1 MRTEPLN
8 RLTPSGARTAAK
20 RRGAAALRA
29 IAVGGCTALVAAAC
43 LDGGGASASD
53 RVEIRWFVG
62 MGAGS
67 DAPTIPAQ
75 EQIVEEFNASQ
86 DEIELVLEIVDADQ
100 APDILSTQIATGD
113 APDIVGPMGIRGR
126 STFPGAWLDLTPYIE
141 KNDYDLS
148 DFDPALV
155 DFYQIEEEGQIGL
168 PFAVF
173 PSFMYINLDLFDEA
187 GLPYPPQEYGAP
199 YVDAEGTERPWDIET
214 MTELAMRL
222 TVDAEGN
229 DATDPAFDPENIVQ
243 FGFGNVFADLR
254 AQSTLFGAGSLVD
267 DEGNAQIPAHWA
279 EAQQWYYEGM
289 WEDRFMPNGPYG
301 DSDMMGAGSWFESGN
316 LAMGY
321 THLWYATCCMA
332 AFEGN
337 WDTAAVPSYNGE
349 VTAKLHADTFSITA
363 DTEHPDEAFTVLTH
377 LIGDA
382 AEELTATYGG
392 MPARISL
399 QDGYFD
405 RVGDANFEGQDIN
418 WDVAVEGM
426 SYVDNPSHEGGMP
439 NFLEAEAAIAEYA
452 TRFAQEPGLD
462 IEAELENLRNDLQ
475 AVFDA
480 A

>member
-1 MRTEPLN
+1 MRTTPPL
-8 RLTPSGARTAAK
+8 
-20 RRGAAALRA
+20 RGRGFNALRA
-29 IAVGGCTALVAAAC
+29 IAVGGAAALLATAC
-43 LDGGGASASD
+43 LDGGGASSASD

-75 EQIVEEFNASQ
+75 EAVVEAFNASQ

-100 APDILSTQIATGD
+100 APNILSTQIATGD

-126 STFPGAWLDLTPYIE
+126 STFPGAWLDLTPHIE
-141 KNDYDLS
+141 EHDYDLT

-155 DFYQIEEEGQIGL
+155 DFYRIEEEGQIGL

-173 PSFMYINLDLFDEA
+173 PSFMYVNLGLFDEA

-199 YVDAEGTERPWDIET
+199 YVDADGTERPWDIET
-214 MTELAMRL
+214 MTDLAKRL

-229 DATDPAFDPENIVQ
+229 DATSPDFDPGNIVQ

-254 AQSTLFGAGSLVD
+254 AQSTLFGAGSFVD
-267 DEGNAQIPAHWA
+267 AEGNAQIPEHWA
-279 EAQQWYYEGM
+279 TAQQWYYDGM
-289 WEDRFMPNGPYG
+289 WQDHFIPNGPYG
-301 DSDMMGAGSWFESGN
+301 DSDMLNAGSWFESGN
-316 LAMGY
+316 LAMGN

-332 AFEGN
+332 GFEGT
-337 WDTAAVPSYNGE
+337 WDTAAVPAHEGT
-349 VTAKLHADTFSITA
+349 VTAKLHADTFSITK
-363 DTEHPDEAFTVLTH
+363 DTEHPDEAFEVLTH

-382 AEELTATYGG
+382 AEELTTTYGG

-405 RVGDANFEGQDIN
+405 RVGAANFEGQDIN
-418 WDVAVEGM
+418 WDTAVAGM
-426 SYVDNPSHEGGMP
+426 THVDNPSHESGMP
-439 NFLEAEAAIAEYA
+439 NFLEAEAIIAEYG
-452 TRFAQEPGLD
+452 TRFAQEEGLD
-462 IEAELENLRNDLQ
+462 IPAELEALRAELQ

-480 A
+480 AE

>member
-1 MRTEPLN
+1 MRITPPL
-8 RLTPSGARTAAK
+8 RRRGVSAAK
-20 RRGAAALRA
+20 AAAIGGAAL
-29 IAVGGCTALVAAAC
+29 LAATAC
-43 LDGGGASASD
+43 LDGGGSSASD
-53 RVEIRWFVG
+53 KVEITWFVG

-75 EQIVEEFNASQ
+75 EAVVEEFNASQ
-86 DEIELVLEIVDADQ
+86 DEIELVLDIVDADQ
-100 APDILSTQIATGD
+100 APNILSTRIATGD

-141 KNDYDLS
+141 ENEYDLT

-155 DFYQIEEEGQIGL
+155 DFYRIEEEGQIGL

-173 PSFMYINLDLFDEA
+173 PSFLYINLDLFDEA

-199 YVDAEGTERPWDIET
+199 YVDADGVEHVWDIAT
-214 MTELAMRL
+214 MTELAKQL

-229 DATDPAFDPENIVQ
+229 DATSADFDPANIVQ
-243 FGFGNVFADLR
+243 FGFGNVFADIR

-267 DEGNAQIPAHWA
+267 DAGDAQIPAHWA
-279 EAQQWYYEGM
+279 EAQQWYYDGM
-289 WEDRFMPNGPYG
+289 WTDHFIPNGPYG
-301 DSDMMGAGSWFESGN
+301 DSDMLNAGSWFESGN

-332 AFEGN
+332 GFEGT
-337 WDTAAVPSYNGE
+337 WDTAVAPSYDGTT
-349 VTAKLHADTFSITA
+349 TAKLHADTFSITK
-363 DTEHPDEAFTVLTH
+363 DTEHPDEAFEVLTY

-382 AEELTATYGG
+382 AETLTQTYGG

-399 QDGYFD
+399 QDGYFE
-405 RVGDANFEGQDIN
+405 RVGTANFEGQDIN

-426 SYVDNPSHEGGMP
+426 TYVDNPSHEGGMP
-439 NFLEAEAAIAEYA
+439 NFLESEAVLAEYA
-452 TRFAQEPGLD
+452 TKFNQEEGLD
-462 IEAELENLRNDLQ
+462 IPTELAALQAELQ

-480 A
+480 AE

>member
-1 MRTEPLN
+1 MRITPPL
-8 RLTPSGARTAAK
+8 RARSTAAAK
-20 RRGAAALRA
+20 AAAVGAAAL
-29 IAVGGCTALVAAAC
+29 LAATAC
-43 LDGGGASASD
+43 LDGGGSSASD
-53 RVEIRWFVG
+53 KVEIRWFVG

-75 EQIVEEFNASQ
+75 ELIVEEFNASQ
-86 DEIELVLEIVDADQ
+86 DDIELVLEIVDADQ
-100 APDILSTQIATGD
+100 APNILSTQIATGD

-141 KNDYDLS
+141 ENDYDLT

-155 DFYQIEEEGQIGL
+155 DFYRIEEEGQIGL

-173 PSFMYINLDLFDEA
+173 PSFMYVNLDLFDEA

-199 YVDAEGTERPWDIET
+199 YIDAEGVEHVWDIAT
-214 MTELAMRL
+214 MTELAKQL

-229 DATDPAFDPENIVQ
+229 DATSADFDPANIVQ
-243 FGFGNVFADLR
+243 FGFGNVFADIR

-267 DEGNAQIPAHWA
+267 AEGNAQIPPAWA
-279 EAQQWYYEGM
+279 EAQQWYYDGM
-289 WEDRFMPNGPYG
+289 WTEHFIPNGPYG
-301 DSDMMGAGSWFESGN
+301 DSDMLNAGSWFESGN

-332 AFEGN
+332 GFEGT
-337 WDTAAVPSYNGE
+337 WDTAAAPSYDGTT
-349 VTAKLHADTFSITA
+349 TAKLHADTFSITK
-363 DTEHPDEAFTVLTH
+363 DTAHPDEAFDVLTY

-382 AEELTATYGG
+382 AESLTQTYGG

-405 RVGDANFEGQDIN
+405 RVGAANFEGQDIN
-418 WDVAVEGM
+418 WDVAVNGM

-439 NFLEAEAAIAEYA
+439 NFLESEAVLAEYA
-452 TRFAQEPGLD
+452 TKFNQEEGLD
-462 IEAELENLRNDLQ
+462 IPTELANLQAELQ

-480 A
+480 AQ

>member
-1 MRTEPLN
+1 MRITPPL
-8 RLTPSGARTAAK
+8 RARGSAAAK
-20 RRGAAALRA
+20 AAAVGAAAL
-29 IAVGGCTALVAAAC
+29 LAATAC
-43 LDGGGASASD
+43 LDGGGSSASD
-53 RVEIRWFVG
+53 KVEIRWFVG

-75 EQIVEEFNASQ
+75 ELIVEEFNASQ
-86 DEIELVLEIVDADQ
+86 DDIELVLEIVDADQ
-100 APDILSTQIATGD
+100 APNILSTQIATGD

-141 KNDYDLS
+141 ENDYDLT

-155 DFYQIEEEGQIGL
+155 DFYRIEEEGQIGL

-173 PSFMYINLDLFDEA
+173 PSFMYVNLDLFDEA

-199 YVDAEGTERPWDIET
+199 YIDAEGVEHVWDIAT
-214 MTELAMRL
+214 MTELAKQL

-229 DATDPAFDPENIVQ
+229 DATSADFDPANIVQ
-243 FGFGNVFADLR
+243 FGFGNVFADIR

-267 DEGNAQIPAHWA
+267 ADGNAQIPPAWA
-279 EAQQWYYEGM
+279 EAQQWYYDGM
-289 WEDRFMPNGPYG
+289 WTEHFIPNGPYG
-301 DSDMMGAGSWFESGN
+301 DSDMLGAGSWFESGN

-332 AFEGN
+332 GFEGT
-337 WDTAAVPSYNGE
+337 WDTAAAPSYDGTT
-349 VTAKLHADTFSITA
+349 TAKLHADTFSITK
-363 DTEHPDEAFTVLTH
+363 DTAHPDEAFDVLTY

-382 AEELTATYGG
+382 AESLTQTYGG

-405 RVGDANFEGQDIN
+405 RVGAANFEGQDIN
-418 WDVAVEGM
+418 WDVAVNGM

-439 NFLEAEAAIAEYA
+439 NFLESEAVLAEYA
-452 TRFAQEPGLD
+452 TKFNQEEGLD
-462 IEAELENLRNDLQ
+462 IPTELANLQAELQ

-480 A
+480 AQ

>member
-1 MRTEPLN
+1 MRITPPL
-8 RLTPSGARTAAK
+8 RRRGVSAAK
-20 RRGAAALRA
+20 AAAIGGAAL
-29 IAVGGCTALVAAAC
+29 LAATAC
-43 LDGGGASASD
+43 LDGGGSSASD
-53 RVEIRWFVG
+53 KVEITWFVG

-75 EQIVEEFNASQ
+75 EAVVEEFNASQ
-86 DEIELVLEIVDADQ
+86 DEIELVLDIVDADQ
-100 APDILSTQIATGD
+100 APNILSTRIATGD

-141 KNDYDLS
+141 ENEYDLT

-155 DFYQIEEEGQIGL
+155 DFYRIEEEGQIGL

-173 PSFMYINLDLFDEA
+173 PSFLYINLDLFDEA

-199 YVDAEGTERPWDIET
+199 YVDADGVEHVWDIAT
-214 MTELAMRL
+214 MTELAKQL

-229 DATDPAFDPENIVQ
+229 DATSADFDPANIVQ
-243 FGFGNVFADLR
+243 FGFGNVFADIR

-267 DEGNAQIPAHWA
+267 DAGDAQIPAHWA
-279 EAQQWYYEGM
+279 EAQQWYYDGM
-289 WEDRFMPNGPYG
+289 WTDHFIPNGPYG
-301 DSDMMGAGSWFESGN
+301 DSDMLNAGSWFESGN

-332 AFEGN
+332 GFEGT
-337 WDTAAVPSYNGE
+337 WDTAVAPSYDGTT
-349 VTAKLHADTFSITA
+349 TAKLHADTFSITK
-363 DTEHPDEAFTVLTH
+363 DTEHPDEAFEVLTY

-382 AEELTATYGG
+382 AETLTQTYGG

-399 QDGYFD
+399 QDGYFE
-405 RVGDANFEGQDIN
+405 RVGAANFEGQDIN

-426 SYVDNPSHEGGMP
+426 TYVDNPSHEGGMP
-439 NFLEAEAAIAEYA
+439 NFLESEAVLAEYA
-452 TRFAQEPGLD
+452 TKFNQEEGLD
-462 IEAELENLRNDLQ
+462 IPTELAALQAELQ

-480 A
+480 AE

>member
-1 MRTEPLN
+1 MRITPPL
-8 RLTPSGARTAAK
+8 RARGSAAAK
-20 RRGAAALRA
+20 AAAVGAAAL
-29 IAVGGCTALVAAAC
+29 LAATAC
-43 LDGGGASASD
+43 LDGGGSSASD
-53 RVEIRWFVG
+53 KVEIRWFVG

-75 EQIVEEFNASQ
+75 ELIVEEFNASQ
-86 DEIELVLEIVDADQ
+86 DDIELVLEIVDADQ
-100 APDILSTQIATGD
+100 APNILSTQIATGD

-141 KNDYDLS
+141 ENDYDLT

-155 DFYQIEEEGQIGL
+155 DFYRIEEEGQIGL

-173 PSFMYINLDLFDEA
+173 PSFMYVNLDLFDEA

-199 YVDAEGTERPWDIET
+199 YIDAEGVEHVWDIAT
-214 MTELAMRL
+214 MTELAKQL

-229 DATDPAFDPENIVQ
+229 DATSADFDPANIVQ
-243 FGFGNVFADLR
+243 FGFGNVFADIR

-267 DEGNAQIPAHWA
+267 ADGNAQIPSAWA
-279 EAQQWYYEGM
+279 EAQQWYYDGM
-289 WEDRFMPNGPYG
+289 WTEHFIPNGPYG
-301 DSDMMGAGSWFESGN
+301 DSDMLGAGSWFESGN

-332 AFEGN
+332 GFEGT
-337 WDTAAVPSYNGE
+337 WDTAAAPSYDGTT
-349 VTAKLHADTFSITA
+349 TAKLHADTFSITK
-363 DTEHPDEAFTVLTH
+363 DTAHPDEAFDVLTY

-382 AEELTATYGG
+382 AESLTQTYGG

-405 RVGDANFEGQDIN
+405 RVGAANFEGQDIN
-418 WDVAVEGM
+418 WDVAVNGM

-439 NFLEAEAAIAEYA
+439 NFLESEAVLAEYA
-452 TRFAQEPGLD
+452 TKFNQEEGLD
-462 IEAELENLRNDLQ
+462 IPTELANLQAELQ

-480 A
+480 AQ

>member
-1 MRTEPLN
+1 MRITPPL
-8 RLTPSGARTAAK
+8 RG
-20 RRGAAALRA
+20 RGAAAA
-29 IAVGGCTALVAAAC
+29 KAAAVGGAALLAATAC
-43 LDGGGASASD
+43 LDGGGSSASD
-53 RVEIRWFVG
+53 KVEITWFVG

-75 EQIVEEFNASQ
+75 EAVVEAFNASQ
-86 DEIELVLEIVDADQ
+86 DDIELVLEIVDADQ
-100 APDILSTQIATGD
+100 APNILSTRIATGD

-141 KNDYDLS
+141 ENEYDLT

-155 DFYQIEEEGQIGL
+155 DFYRIEEEGQIGL

-199 YVDAEGTERPWDIET
+199 YVDADGVEHVWDIAT
-214 MTELAMRL
+214 MTELAKQL

-229 DATDPAFDPENIVQ
+229 DATSPDFDPANIVQ
-243 FGFGNVFADLR
+243 FGFGNVFADIR

-267 DEGNAQIPAHWA
+267 AEGNAQIPAHWA
-279 EAQQWYYEGM
+279 EAQQWYYDGM
-289 WEDRFMPNGPYG
+289 WTDHFIPNGPYG
-301 DSDMMGAGSWFESGN
+301 DSDMLNAGSWFESGN

-332 AFEGN
+332 GFEGT
-337 WDTAAVPSYNGE
+337 WDTAVAPSYDGTT
-349 VTAKLHADTFSITA
+349 TAKLHADTFSITK
-363 DTEHPDEAFTVLTH
+363 DTEHPDEAFEVLTH

-382 AEELTATYGG
+382 AEELTQTYGG

-405 RVGDANFEGQDIN
+405 RVGAANFEGQDIN
-418 WDVAVEGM
+418 WDVAVNGM
-426 SYVDNPSHEGGMP
+426 TYVDNPSHEGGMP
-439 NFLEAEAAIAEYA
+439 NFLESEAVLAEYA
-452 TRFAQEPGLD
+452 TRFNQEEGLD
-462 IEAELENLRNDLQ
+462 IPTELAALQADLQ

-480 A
+480 AE

>member
-1 MRTEPLN
+1 MRTKPLT
-8 RLTPSGARTAAK
+8 RGAAGARWSAAARTAAV
-20 RRGAAALRA
+20 GACVALLA
-29 IAVGGCTALVAAAC
+29 TAC
-43 LDGGGASASD
+43 LDGGSGGTASG
-53 RVEIRWFVG
+53 RTEIRWFVG

-75 EQIVEEFNASQ
+75 EQVVEEFNASQ

-126 STFPGAWLDLTPYIE
+126 STFPGAWLDLTPHIE
-141 KNDYDLS
+141 ENDYDLT

-173 PSFMYINLDLFDEA
+173 PSFLYVNLDLFDEA

-199 YVDAEGTERPWDIET
+199 YVDADGTERPWDIET
-214 MTELAMRL
+214 MTDLAMRL

-243 FGFGNVFADLR
+243 FGFGNVFADIR

-267 DEGNAQIPAHWA
+267 ADGDAQIPEHWA
-279 EAQQWYYEGM
+279 EAQQWYYDGM

-332 AFEGN
+332 GFEGN
-337 WDTAAVPSYNGE
+337 WDTAAVPSYDGTT
-349 VTAKLHADTFSITA
+349 TAKLHADTFSITK
-363 DTEHPDEAFTVLTH
+363 DTEHPDEAFEVLTY

-382 AEELTATYGG
+382 AETLTQTYGG

-405 RVGDANFEGQDIN
+405 RIGEENFAGQDIN
-418 WDVAVEGM
+418 WDVAVQGM
-426 SYVDNPSHEGGMP
+426 EYVDNPSHEGGMP
-439 NFLEAEAAIAEYA
+439 NFLESEAVLAEYA
-452 TRFAQEPGLD
+452 TRFTQEEGLD
-462 IEAELENLRNDLQ
+462 IPAELEALRGDLQ
-475 AVFDA
+475 AVFETE
-480 A
+480 

>member
-1 MRTEPLN
+1 MRTTPPL
-8 RLTPSGARTAAK
+8 
-20 RRGAAALRA
+20 RGRGPNALRA
-29 IAVGGCTALVAAAC
+29 IAVGGAAALLATAC
-43 LDGGGASASD
+43 LDGGGASSASD

-75 EQIVEEFNASQ
+75 EAVVEAFNASQ

-100 APDILSTQIATGD
+100 APNILSTQIATGD

-126 STFPGAWLDLTPYIE
+126 STFPGNWLDLTPYIE
-141 KNDYDLS
+141 EHDYDLA

-155 DFYQIEEEGQIGL
+155 DFYRIEEEGQIGL

-173 PSFMYINLDLFDEA
+173 PSFMYVNLDLFDEA

-199 YVDAEGTERPWDIET
+199 YVDADGTERPWDIAT
-214 MTELAMRL
+214 MTDLAKRL

-229 DATDPAFDPENIVQ
+229 DATSPDFDPGDIVQ

-254 AQSTLFGAGSLVD
+254 AQSTLFGSGSLVD
-267 DEGNAQIPAHWA
+267 AEGDAQIPAHWA
-279 EAQQWYYEGM
+279 EAQQWYYDGM
-289 WEDRFMPNGPYG
+289 WRDHFIPNGPYG
-301 DSDMMGAGSWFESGN
+301 DSDMLNAGSWFESGN

-332 AFEGN
+332 GFEGA
-337 WDTAAVPSYNGE
+337 WDTAAVPSYDGTT
-349 VTAKLHADTFSITA
+349 TAKLHADTFSITK
-363 DTEHPDEAFTVLTH
+363 DTEHPEEAFTVLTH

-382 AEELTATYGG
+382 AEELTTTYGG

-405 RVGDANFEGQDIN
+405 RVGAENFEGRDIN
-418 WDVAVEGM
+418 WDVAVDGM
-426 SYVDNPSHEGGMP
+426 TYVDNPSHEGAMP
-439 NFLEAEAAIAEYA
+439 NFLEADAVIAEYG
-452 TRFAQEPGLD
+452 TRFAQEDGLD
-462 IEAELENLRNDLQ
+462 IPAELESLRAELQ
-475 AVFDA
+475 TVFDA

>member
-1 MRTEPLN
+1 MRTKPLT
-8 RLTPSGARTAAK
+8 RGAAGARWSAAARTAAV
-20 RRGAAALRA
+20 GACAALLA
-29 IAVGGCTALVAAAC
+29 TAC
-43 LDGGGASASD
+43 LDGGGGGTASG
-53 RVEIRWFVG
+53 RTEIRWFVG

-126 STFPGAWLDLTPYIE
+126 STFPGAWLDLTPHIE
-141 KNDYDLS
+141 ENDYDLT

-173 PSFMYINLDLFDEA
+173 PSFMYVNLDLFDEA

-199 YVDAEGTERPWDIET
+199 YVDADGAERPWDIET
-214 MTELAMRL
+214 MTDLAMRL

-229 DATDPAFDPENIVQ
+229 DATDPAFDPDNIVQ
-243 FGFGNVFADLR
+243 FGFGNVFADIR

-267 DEGNAQIPAHWA
+267 DAGDAQIPQHWA
-279 EAQQWYYEGM
+279 DAQQWYYDGM
-289 WEDRFMPNGPYG
+289 WEDHFMPNGPYG

-332 AFEGN
+332 GFEGD
-337 WDTAAVPSYNGE
+337 WDTAAVPSRDGRT
-349 VTAKLHADTFSITA
+349 TAKLHADTFSITE
-363 DTEHPDEAFTVLTH
+363 DTEHPDEAFDVLTY

-382 AEELTATYGG
+382 AETLTQTYGG

-405 RVGDANFEGQDIN
+405 RIGEENFSGQDIN
-418 WDVAVEGM
+418 WDVAVQGM
-426 SYVDNPSHEGGMP
+426 EYVDSPSHEGGMP
-439 NFLEAEAAIAEYA
+439 NFLESEAVLAEYA
-452 TRFAQEPGLD
+452 TRFAQEEGLD
-462 IEAELENLRNDLQ
+462 IPSELEALQGDLQ
-475 AVFDA
+475 AVFETE
-480 A
+480 

>member
-1 MRTEPLN
+1 MRITPPL
-8 RLTPSGARTAAK
+8 RARGSAAAK
-20 RRGAAALRA
+20 AAAVGAAAL
-29 IAVGGCTALVAAAC
+29 LAATAC
-43 LDGGGASASD
+43 LDGGGSSASD
-53 RVEIRWFVG
+53 KVEIRWFVG

-75 EQIVEEFNASQ
+75 ELIVEEFNASQ
-86 DEIELVLEIVDADQ
+86 DDIELVLEIVDADQ
-100 APDILSTQIATGD
+100 APNILSTQIATGD

-141 KNDYDLS
+141 ENDYDLT

-155 DFYQIEEEGQIGL
+155 DFYRIEEEGQIGL

-173 PSFMYINLDLFDEA
+173 PSFMYVNLDLFDEA

-199 YVDAEGTERPWDIET
+199 YIDAEGVEHVWDIAT
-214 MTELAMRL
+214 MTELAKQL

-229 DATDPAFDPENIVQ
+229 DATSADFDPANIVQ
-243 FGFGNVFADLR
+243 FGFGNVFADIR

-267 DEGNAQIPAHWA
+267 ADGNAQIPPAWA
-279 EAQQWYYEGM
+279 EAQQWYYDGM
-289 WEDRFMPNGPYG
+289 WTEHFIPNGPYG
-301 DSDMMGAGSWFESGN
+301 DSDMLNAGSWFESGN

-332 AFEGN
+332 GFEGT
-337 WDTAAVPSYNGE
+337 WDTAAAPSYDGTT
-349 VTAKLHADTFSITA
+349 TAKLHADTFSITK
-363 DTEHPDEAFTVLTH
+363 DTAHPDEAFDVLTY

-382 AEELTATYGG
+382 AESLTQTYGG

-405 RVGDANFEGQDIN
+405 RVGAANFEGQDIN
-418 WDVAVEGM
+418 WDVAVNGM
-426 SYVDNPSHEGGMP
+426 SHVDNPSHEGGMP
-439 NFLEAEAAIAEYA
+439 NFLESEAVLAEYA
-452 TRFAQEPGLD
+452 TKFNQEEGLD
-462 IEAELENLRNDLQ
+462 IPTELANLQAELQ

-480 A
+480 AQ

>member
-1 MRTEPLN
+1 MRIRPL
-8 RLTPSGARTAAK
+8 P
-20 RRGAAALRA
+20 RGRAAATARA
-29 IAVGGCTALVAAAC
+29 LAIGASTALAATAC
-43 LDGGGASASD
+43 LDGSSATAGP
-53 RVEIRWFVG
+53 VEIRWFVG
-62 MGAGS
+62 MGVGS

-113 APDIVGPMGIRGR
+113 APDVVGPMGIRGR

-155 DFYQIEEEGQIGL
+155 DFYQIEDEGQIGL

-173 PSFMYINLDLFDEA
+173 PSFMYVNLDLFDEA

-199 YVDAEGTERPWDIET
+199 YVDAEGNERPWDIET
-214 MTELAMRL
+214 LTDIAMQL
-222 TVDAEGN
+222 TVDADGN
-229 DATDPAFDPENIVQ
+229 DATDPAFDPDDIVQ
-243 FGFGNVFADLR
+243 FGFGNIFADIR

-267 DEGNAQIPAHWA
+267 EAGNAHIPPQWA
-279 EAQQWYYEGM
+279 EAQQWYYDGM
-289 WEDRFMPNGPYG
+289 WEQHFIPNGPYG
-301 DSDMMGAGSWFESGN
+301 DSDMLNAGSWFESGN
-316 LAMGY
+316 LALGY
-321 THLWYATCCMA
+321 SHLWYATCCMGG
-332 AFEGN
+332 FEGN
-337 WDTAAVPSYNGE
+337 WDTAAVPAYNGE

-363 DTEHPDEAFTVLTH
+363 DTEHPDEAFEVLTY
-377 LIGDA
+377 LLGDA
-382 AEELTATYGG
+382 AEALTTTYGG

-405 RVGDANFEGQDIN
+405 RVGAESFDGQDID

-439 NFLEAEAAIAEYA
+439 NFLEAEAVIAEYG
-452 TRFAQEPGLD
+452 TRFSQEEGLD
-462 IEAELENLRNDLQ
+462 IPTELEALRTDLQ

>member
-1 MRTEPLN
+1 MRITPPL
-8 RLTPSGARTAAK
+8 
-20 RRGAAALRA
+20 RGRGFAAARA
-29 IAVGGCTALVAAAC
+29 IAVGGAAALLATAC
-43 LDGGGASASD
+43 LDGGGASSASD

-75 EQIVEEFNASQ
+75 EAIVEEFNASQ

-100 APDILSTQIATGD
+100 APNILSTQISTGD

-126 STFPGAWLDLTPYIE
+126 STFPGAWLDLTPHIE
-141 KNDYDLS
+141 ENEYDLT

-155 DFYQIEEEGQIGL
+155 DFYRIEEEGQIGL

-199 YVDAEGTERPWDIET
+199 YIDAEGNEKPWDIAT
-214 MTELAMRL
+214 MTELAKQL

-229 DATDPAFDPENIVQ
+229 DATSPDFDAGNIVQ
-243 FGFGNVFADLR
+243 FGFGNVFADIR

-267 DEGNAQIPAHWA
+267 AEGNAQIPEHWA
-279 EAQQWYYEGM
+279 EAQQWYYDGM
-289 WEDRFMPNGPYG
+289 WTDHFIPNGPYG
-301 DSDMMGAGSWFESGN
+301 DSDMLNAGSWFESGN
-316 LAMGY
+316 LGMGY

-332 AFEGN
+332 GFEGT
-337 WDTAAVPSYNGE
+337 WDTAVAPAYNGE
-349 VTAKLHADTFSITA
+349 TTAKLHADTFSITK
-363 DTEHPDEAFTVLTH
+363 DTEHPDEAFEVLTH

-382 AEELTATYGG
+382 AEELTQTYGG

-439 NFLEAEAAIAEYA
+439 NFLESEAVLAEYA
-452 TRFAQEPGLD
+452 TRFNQEEGLD
-462 IEAELENLRNDLQ
+462 IPTELASLQTDLQ

-480 A
+480 AE

>member
-1 MRTEPLN
+1 MRTTPPL
-8 RLTPSGARTAAK
+8 RG
-20 RRGAAALRA
+20 RGAAAAKAAAL
-29 IAVGGCTALVAAAC
+29 GGAALLLATAC
-43 LDGGGASASD
+43 LDGGGSSASD
-53 RVEIRWFVG
+53 KVEIRWFVG

-75 EQIVEEFNASQ
+75 EAVVEEFNASQ

-100 APDILSTQIATGD
+100 APNILSTQIATGD

-141 KNDYDLS
+141 EHEYDLI

-155 DFYQIEEEGQIGL
+155 DFYRIEEEGQIGL

-173 PSFMYINLDLFDEA
+173 PSFMYVNLDLFDEA

-199 YVDAEGTERPWDIET
+199 YIDADGNEKPWDIAT
-214 MTELAMRL
+214 MTELAKQL
-222 TVDAEGN
+222 TVDADGN
-229 DATDPAFDPENIVQ
+229 DATSPDFDPANIVQ
-243 FGFGNVFADLR
+243 FGFGNVFADIR

-267 DEGNAQIPAHWA
+267 DQGNAQIPPHWA
-279 EAQQWYYEGM
+279 EAQQWYYDGM
-289 WEDRFMPNGPYG
+289 WTDHFIPNGPYG
-301 DSDMMGAGSWFESGN
+301 DSDMLGAGSWFESGN

-332 AFEGN
+332 GFEGT
-337 WDTAAVPSYNGE
+337 WDTAVAPAYGDTT
-349 VTAKLHADTFSITA
+349 TAKLHADTFSITK
-363 DTEHPDEAFTVLTH
+363 DTEHPDEAFEVLTY

-382 AEELTATYGG
+382 AETLTQTYGG

-405 RVGDANFEGQDIN
+405 RVGAANFEGQDIN

-439 NFLEAEAAIAEYA
+439 NFLESEAVLAEYA
-452 TRFAQEPGLD
+452 TRFNQEAGLD
-462 IEAELENLRNDLQ
+462 IPAELANLQADLQ

-480 A
+480 AE

>member
-1 MRTEPLN
+1 MRTTSPL
-8 RLTPSGARTAAK
+8 RGRGFTALRTVAA
-20 RRGAAALRA
+20 GAAAALLA
-29 IAVGGCTALVAAAC
+29 TAC
-43 LDGGGASASD
+43 MDGGGSSASD

-75 EQIVEEFNASQ
+75 EAVVEEFNAGQ
-86 DEIELVLEIVDADQ
+86 DEIELVLEVVDADQ
-100 APDILSTQIATGD
+100 APNILSTQIATGD

-141 KNDYDLS
+141 KNDYDLT

-155 DFYQIEEEGQIGL
+155 DFYRIEEEGQIGL

-173 PSFMYINLDLFDEA
+173 PSFMYVNLDLFDEA
-187 GLPYPPQEYGAP
+187 GLAYPPQEYGAP
-199 YVDAEGTERPWDIET
+199 YVDAEGNERPWDIAT
-214 MTELAMRL
+214 MTDLAKRL
-222 TVDAEGN
+222 TVDAEGD
-229 DATDPAFDPENIVQ
+229 DANSPDFDPGEIVQ
-243 FGFGNVFADLR
+243 FGFGNVFADIR
-254 AQSTLFGAGSLVD
+254 AQSTLFGAGTLVD
-267 DEGNAQIPAHWA
+267 DAGNAQIPPHWA
-279 EAQQWYYEGM
+279 EAQQWYYDGM
-289 WEDRFMPNGPYG
+289 WEEHFIPNGPYG
-301 DSDMMGAGSWFESGN
+301 DSDMLNAGSWFESGN
-316 LAMGY
+316 LAMGN

-332 AFEGN
+332 GFEGS

-349 VTAKLHADTFSITA
+349 TTAKLHADTFSITK

-377 LIGDA
+377 LLGDA
-382 AEELTATYGG
+382 AEELTTTYGG

-405 RVGDANFEGQDIN
+405 RVGAANFEGQDIN
-418 WDVAVEGM
+418 WDTAVEGM

-439 NFLEAEAAIAEYA
+439 NFLEAEAVLSEYA
-452 TRFAQEPGLD
+452 TRFAQEEGLD
-462 IEAELENLRNDLQ
+462 IPAELEALRADLQ

>member
-1 MRTEPLN
+1 MRITPPL
-8 RLTPSGARTAAK
+8 RGRGLT
-20 RRGAAALRA
+20 ALRA
-29 IAVGGCTALVAAAC
+29 IAMGGAAALLATAC
-43 LDGGGASASD
+43 LDGGGSSAASD

-75 EQIVEEFNASQ
+75 EAVVEAFNASQ

-100 APDILSTQIATGD
+100 APNILSTQIATGD

-141 KNDYDLS
+141 EHDYDLT

-155 DFYQIEEEGQIGL
+155 DFYRIEEEGQIGL

-173 PSFMYINLDLFDEA
+173 PSFMYVNLDLFDEA

-199 YVDAEGTERPWDIET
+199 YVDADGTERPWDIAT
-214 MTELAMRL
+214 MTDLAKRL
-222 TVDAEGN
+222 TVDAEGD
-229 DATDPAFDPENIVQ
+229 DATSPDFDPGNIVQ
-243 FGFGNVFADLR
+243 FGFGNVFADIR
-254 AQSTLFGAGSLVD
+254 AQSTLFGAGSFVD
-267 DEGNAQIPAHWA
+267 AEGDAQIPEHWA
-279 EAQQWYYEGM
+279 EAQQWYYDGM
-289 WEDRFMPNGPYG
+289 WRDHFIPNGPYG
-301 DSDMMGAGSWFESGN
+301 DSDMLNAGSWFESGN

-332 AFEGN
+332 GFEGT
-337 WDTAAVPSYNGE
+337 WDTAAVPSYNGTT
-349 VTAKLHADTFSITA
+349 TAKLHADTFSITK
-363 DTEHPDEAFTVLTH
+363 DTEHPDEAFEVLTH

-382 AEELTATYGG
+382 AEELTTTYGG

-405 RVGDANFEGQDIN
+405 RVGAANFEGQDIN
-418 WDVAVEGM
+418 WDTAVEGM
-426 SYVDNPSHEGGMP
+426 THVDNPSHESGMP
-439 NFLEAEAAIAEYA
+439 NFLEADAVIAEYG
-452 TRFAQEPGLD
+452 TRFAQEDGLD
-462 IEAELENLRNDLQ
+462 IPAELEALRAELQ